1 MECDRCGDPA
11 VVHAAY
17 AGAHWCGPHLRAAV
31 DKRVRRR
38 IRADGLIPQDATP
51 EDPQTWMIGLSGGK
65 DSAVLTHILSDTL
78 GDDPRIELV
87 AVTIHEGIS
96 GYRDASLVAARELAA
111 ARTIRHEE
119 YTYAEEFGVEMD
131 DVAVEDPLSMAPC
144 AYCGVFRRN
153 LLDRA
158 AAAVDA
164 DLILTGHNLDDE
176 AETALMNIVEGNVDQ
191 VAKHY
196 DASLGPLPQRR
207 THPQFV
213 PRAKPLREIPEQ
225 EVALYAHTLDLP
237 VHSATCPHSSES
249 FRAEIQDH
257 MLALEDAHP
266 GTRHSIMAG
275 YLELAAMAADSGDD
289 APAEPLSSCTDC
301 GAPTQRERC
310 RACELQLALDSA

>member
-119 YTYAEEFGVEMD
+119 YTYAEEFGVEMA
-131 DVAVEDPLSMAPC
+131 VLAVEDDR
-144 AYCGVFRRN
+144 CGQHPPGVAHDG
-153 LLDRA
+153 LDH
-158 AAAVDA
+158 V
-164 DLILTGHNLDDE
+164 
-176 AETALMNIVEGNVDQ
+176 
-191 VAKHY
+191 
-196 DASLGPLPQRR
+196 
-207 THPQFV
+207 
-213 PRAKPLREIPEQ
+213 
-225 EVALYAHTLDLP
+225 
-237 VHSATCPHSSES
+237 
-249 FRAEIQDH
+249 
-257 MLALEDAHP
+257 
-266 GTRHSIMAG
+266 
-275 YLELAAMAADSGDD
+275 
-289 APAEPLSSCTDC
+289 
-301 GAPTQRERC
+301 
-310 RACELQLALDSA
+310 

>member
-17 AGAHWCGPHLRAAV
+17 AGAHWCDTHLRAAV

-38 IRADGLIPQDATP
+38 IRADGLIAPDATP
-51 EDPQTWMIGLSGGK
+51 EEPQTWMIGLSGGK
-65 DSAVLTHILSDTL
+65 DSAVLTHILVDTL
-78 GDDPRIELV
+78 GADPRIELV

-96 GYRDASLVAARELAA
+96 GYRDASLTAARELAA
-111 ARTIRHEE
+111 DRSIRHEE
-119 YTYAEEFGVEMD
+119 YTYAEEFGIEMD
-131 DVAVEDPLSMAPC
+131 DVAMEDPLSMAPC

-158 AAAVDA
+158 AVAVDA

-176 AETALMNIVEGNVDQ
+176 AETALMNIFEGNVEQ

-196 DASLGPLPQRR
+196 DASLGPLSERR
-207 THPQFV
+207 PHPQFV

-275 YLELAAMAADSGDD
+275 YLELAALAADSSGD
-289 APAEPLSSCTDC
+289 APSAPLSSCVEC
-301 GAPTQRERC
+301 GAPTLRDRC
-310 RACELQLALDSA
+310 RACELQLVLDTA